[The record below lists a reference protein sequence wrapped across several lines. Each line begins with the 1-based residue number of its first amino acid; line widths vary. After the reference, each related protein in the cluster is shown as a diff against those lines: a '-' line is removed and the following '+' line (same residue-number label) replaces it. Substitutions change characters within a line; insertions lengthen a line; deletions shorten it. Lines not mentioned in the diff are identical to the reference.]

1 MAEDPGAGHL
11 VVPEVTS
18 LKSAMGVSMCA
29 TCGSSGSSGSLGHQD
44 QLLAGVS
51 HDHPRVTAVGTVSA
65 VFPSLSVEKEF
76 AQLLGKRDFKGFTD
90 RETMYS
96 VLSRPENKYLA
107 REMCFTHTPYNAGPS
122 PAYVL
127 WPEQVEDRTLLVDT
141 LSRSLGASEFDI
153 VKGTIRGYAPPSMCN
168 GQQVPLLAVSQLYS
182 FTLPAF
188 IESMPHPDNIP
199 TEVLNAAV
207 EEVFYRI
214 LQEASNATGPALALA
229 FAGLRYSGLY
239 QLAAQKTNDNS
250 SLTRI
255 EVTQSPRNRD
265 RADIRL
271 RFVKRDTGF
280 SESYCFS
287 VNYGGGFDYLEELL
301 HPCIDVSIS

>member
-1 MAEDPGAGHL
+1 VAEDPGAGRP

-18 LKSAMGVSMCA
+18 VNPAMGVSTCL
-29 TCGSSGSSGSLGHQD
+29 TCGGSGSIGYQD
-44 QLLAGVS
+44 QLPTAVS
-51 HDHPRVTAVGTVSA
+51 HDHPRVTAVGIVSA

-76 AQLLGKRDFKGFTD
+76 AQLLGQRDFKGFTD

-96 VLSRPENKYLA
+96 ILSKPENKYLA
-107 REMCFTHTPYNAGPS
+107 RDMCFTHTPYNAGPS

-127 WPEQVEDRTLLVDT
+127 WPEQAEDRTLLVDT
-141 LSRSLGASEFDI
+141 LSRSPSTSEFDV
-153 VKGTIRGYAPPSMCN
+153 VKGTIRGYAPPAMCN
-168 GQQVPLLAVSQLYS
+168 GQQIPLLVVSQLYS

-199 TEVLNAAV
+199 AEKFNAAV

-214 LQEASNATGPALALA
+214 LRGASNATGPTLALA
-229 FAGLRYSGLY
+229 FAGLQYSGLY
-239 QLAAQKTNDNS
+239 QLAAQKINDNS

-255 EVTQSPRNRD
+255 EVTQSPRNPD
-265 RADIRL
+265 RAETRL

-280 SESYCFS
+280 SESYCFA
-287 VNYGGGFDYLEELL
+287 VNYGGRFDYLEELL